1 MSAPHAAAIHPLVQ
15 DAFNRGDV
23 DALARLYEIDA
34 LLVIGGQRMEG
45 REAIRQAYRDVLA
58 RGGRMKL
65 ETRSIIESPAGIAVL
80 HGEWSI
86 EPDRRGLSTEIVRKQ
101 PDGTWLFA
109 IDIPQTSSLVAA
121 DANT

>member
-1 MSAPHAAAIHPLVQ
+1 MSAFHVAAIHPLVQ

-23 DALARLYEIDA
+23 DGLANLYEINA
-34 LLVIGGQRMEG
+34 LLVIGGRRMEG
-45 REAIRQAYRDVLA
+45 REAIRQAYRDALA
-58 RGGRMKL
+58 QGGQMKL

-86 EPDRRGLSTEIVRKQ
+86 GPDRCGLSTEIVRKQ
-101 PDGTWLFA
+101 PDGTWLFV
-109 IDIPQTSSLVAA
+109 IDTPQTPSLVAA